1 MPGEENSSSSA
12 LLLPLNSQLS
22 QGKNRAGWGEV
33 SNTETLAVF
42 YPPVSEEQRQAQ
54 SVTVSKGATVE
65 LDCALKHKGF
75 PEAEAAVW
83 LKDGIRMKDQSG
95 LRIRVENAGVASDR
109 KFTCIPFNKVGDSQP
124 SNGYQI
130 GKSAL

>member
-1 MPGEENSSSSA
+1 MY
-12 LLLPLNSQLS
+12 
-22 QGKNRAGWGEV
+22 
-33 SNTETLAVF
+33 
-42 YPPVSEEQRQAQ
+42 YPPVSEEQLQAL
-54 SVTVSKGATVE
+54 SITVSKGDTVE
-65 LDCALKHKGF
+65 LDCLLEHKGF
-75 PEAEAAVW
+75 PQAEAAVW

>member
-1 MPGEENSSSSA
+1 MSGEENTHSSA
-12 LLLPLNSQLS
+12 LFTLSSQLC

-95 LRIRVENAGVASDR
+95 LRIRVENAGVETDR
-109 KFTCIPFNKVGDSQP
+109 KYTCIPFNKVSQI
-124 SNGYQI
+124 SSWTDWTG
-130 GKSAL
+130 LDWD